1 MRLSI
6 MAVAAGLA
14 LAGCGNSPPPP
25 TEPGPV
31 TDEDIAAVNRAVGDA
46 PAPASEPEVTNS
58 VSSTGMPTM
67 TKRMSFAECLQTI
80 RGMATDLGVAPTNIV
95 ETSELRIVR
104 FNTSDG
110 SVLVTCSA
118 ADGKLVAVQS
128 PHQG

>member
-14 LAGCGNSPPPP
+14 LAGCGNSN
-25 TEPGPV
+25 
-31 TDEDIAAVNRAVGDA
+31 DEARYAEDVAAVNRAVWDA
-46 PAPASEPEVTNS
+46 PPAPSEPEVTNS
-58 VSSTGMPTM
+58 VSSNGMPTM
-67 TKRMSFAECLQTI
+67 TKRMSFQECLQTI